1 MPFLSKPVEQTGGEG
16 MIHYQ
21 FDPFLLKL
29 AHSLIKNASG
39 GLAVECHELTFELHL
54 CAMGTDAPKLGWIA
68 CIRGIANLL
77 RFLQFYGLEEK
88 SAKALFLS
96 KSNSIHSCASALAL
110 AGAIIKTQKTGQTQ
124 QDSGRVP
131 TIPSGH
137 LNCSGAPPI
146 YV

>member
-1 MPFLSKPVEQTGGEG
+1 MPFLSKPVEQTGGER

-29 AHSLIKNASG
+29 AHSNQKRFRRPCRRMPWVNIRTTLACNGNRCTKA
-39 GLAVECHELTFELHL
+39 GLNRLHQ
-54 CAMGTDAPKLGWIA
+54 GNNKPSPIW
-68 CIRGIANLL
+68 
-77 RFLQFYGLEEK
+77 QFYGLAEK

-96 KSNSIHSCASALAL
+96 KSNSIHSCASALAI

-137 LNCSGAPPI
+137 LNCSGTPPI